1 HVSRHERRGLFH
13 RIAWTDR
20 GCAASWQRR
29 KYQHFGDDVMPKK
42 MTLPERVEALRAE
55 CDAELDRL
63 AEERRPKG
71 ETGVPAPTIRQLW
84 MARVGV
90 NNVFEALLLA
100 HKQCNR
106 QRGAERLRPFSPS

>member
-1 HVSRHERRGLFH
+1 
-13 RIAWTDR
+13 
-20 GCAASWQRR
+20 
-29 KYQHFGDDVMPKK
+29 
-42 MTLPERVEALRAE
+42 
-55 CDAELDRL
+55 
-63 AEERRPKG
+63 
-71 ETGVPAPTIRQLW
+71 